1 MSSPDLLHYHHD
13 RADLRGVAWLLAVG
27 GAVVLAI
34 GLAFVGKGVAAPY
47 DQVIVGTAIVAWLLA
62 LSVAIWRVRAA
73 SGRADTLAMDASGF
87 SSKLFGRVDYAQITR
102 CKIARDT
109 KLWRWEF
116 GAPALTLKLTDK
128 RRLRFHLDARHY
140 ESDLLDYVAF
150 VDTVTAAAGRTEA
163 APEVFGTARWF
174 GAPVAATPTS
184 RHPGVA
190 PTPAAGHAPSTASSA
205 AHERKSSDRVSRPR
219 PAAATR
225 GSHGADTDDTQGSVA
240 SRLSQANRHAG
251 QRFREQMARN
261 SKWAALGVVLLS
273 LSYSIRAC
281 DMGWVKSTFAPGP
294 FDNMAERA
302 PAALDKSASML
313 QQAIA
318 EKGPVYLWSNVAQDA
333 AKPVLAPNVDM
344 HNVGIDTLDMMN
356 TAGRISRFIV
366 DGEAEG
372 YRMGIQHDDTLTLSN
387 YSKIALTPVAGEHML
402 FFFLL
407 PPEGVDVE
415 KLTGRK
421 MPDITWR
428 VRYRDVADIPEQ
440 MEQANISLPMSLVTR
455 WLQMTPPPRLMVAG
469 AHYYGMTEADFEA
482 AVDVIKQD
490 LERRD
495 IDTTAFDTQ
504 RFANGTVRKTPA
516 DGATDA
522 QSRQTSSTNASSRAQ
537 EAIHDSP

>member
-13 RADLRGVAWLLAVG
+13 RADLRGVAWLLGLG

-34 GLAFVGKGVAAPY
+34 GLALVGQRVAAPY
-47 DQVIVGTAIVAWLLA
+47 DQLIAAIAIVIWLAA
-62 LSVAIWRVRAA
+62 LGVAIWRVRAA
-73 SGRADTLAMDASGF
+73 SGRADTLALDASGF
-87 SSKLFGRVDYAQITR
+87 SSKLFGRVNYAQITR

-109 KLWRWEF
+109 KLWRWEY
-116 GAPALTLKLTDK
+116 GAPALILKLTDK

-150 VDTVTAAAGRTEA
+150 VDTVSAAAGSHEP
-163 APEVFGTARWF
+163 APAVFGSARWF
-174 GAPVAATPTS
+174 GESVAATPAS
-184 RHPGVA
+184 RHPGAA
-190 PTPAAGHAPSTASSA
+190 PAPAAQREPSAGSSA
-205 AHERKSSDRVSRPR
+205 ARERTPPDRVTRPR
-219 PAAATR
+219 PATAAR
-225 GSHGADTDDTQGSVA
+225 AEASPNADEGDGSVA
-240 SRLSQANRHAG
+240 SRLSQANRQAG
-251 QRFREQMARN
+251 QRFREQMKRN
-261 SKWAALGVVLLS
+261 SKWAALGMVLLS
-273 LSYSIRAC
+273 LSYTIRAC

-318 EKGPVYLWSNVAQDA
+318 DKGPVYLWSNVAGDA

-344 HNVGIDTLDMMN
+344 QNVGIDTLDMMN

-372 YRMGIQHDDTLTLSN
+372 YRMGVQHDDTLTLSD
-387 YSKIALTPVAGEHML
+387 YSKISLRPVAGEHRL

-440 MEQANISLPMSLVTR
+440 MAQASTRLPMSLVTR

-490 LERRD
+490 FERHD
-495 IDTTAFDTQ
+495 IDTTAFATR
-504 RFANGTVRKTPA
+504 RFANGTTRKTPVNDQATA
-516 DGATDA
+516 DRTSANA
-522 QSRQTSSTNASSRAQ
+522 ASAVQEPSR
-537 EAIHDSP
+537 